1 MITNDNIRPMNT
13 EFLTV
18 AEVAAILRVSK
29 LTVWRYIDAGKL
41 PAYKVGRDYRIKKSE
56 FEQFLESKRTP
67 KRKP

>member
-1 MITNDNIRPMNT
+1 MNT